1 MDSSPNTQSTLK
13 LGGHALSV
21 INSVQGKKPIR
32 GQLSRS
38 SCPVSTLLGVGPL
51 WPLGRGPCRANP
63 PAGCRQDGLG
73 GACTYLKD
81 LRAFHQPP
89 GSLAPENKGQQPPS
103 TRWLTVQQEAQRGAG
118 PCLRS
123 HSPRSLRAAR
133 SRRLLCRVGQLWQ
146 AWLRMTKRWRPRG
159 LREAPPASPGNSR
172 VKVGFASESVS
183 PGVGDLNL
191 WARGTASSM
200 KWG

>member
-1 MDSSPNTQSTLK
+1 MDSSPNTQSTLR

-32 GQLSRS
+32 GQPSRS

-73 GACTYLKD
+73 GARTYLKD

-89 GSLAPENKGQQPPS
+89 GSLAPENKGQQPPG

-123 HSPRSLRAAR
+123 HSLRSLRGAVEVPAVQSGPAVAGLAENDKALEAQGAVR
-133 SRRLLCRVGQLWQ
+133 GPPPPLLPE
-146 AWLRMTKRWRPRG
+146 T
-159 LREAPPASPGNSR
+159 PG
-172 VKVGFASESVS
+172 
-183 PGVGDLNL
+183 
-191 WARGTASSM
+191 
-200 KWG
+200 